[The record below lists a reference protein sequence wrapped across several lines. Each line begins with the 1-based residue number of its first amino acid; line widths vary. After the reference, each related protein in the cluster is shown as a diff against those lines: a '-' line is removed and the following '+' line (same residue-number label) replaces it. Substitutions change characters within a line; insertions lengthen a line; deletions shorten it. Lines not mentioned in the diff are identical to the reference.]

1 MRRPGSVWF
10 TLHQGGAAIHTDD
23 ITNFP
28 EDTDCLIAA
37 CLLLAAC
44 QSVPAVV
51 LLATPGSPALPC
63 IVSVARRV
71 HRVGR
76 VLECVFECGSVVI
89 VSCVGLVECGPCR
102 GGRGWRPLLLHTLLS
117 QCGGVTHHSS
127 AAARR
132 VRREG
137 RRRPHGNHPHQR

>member
-44 QSVPAVV
+44 QSGPAVV
-51 LLATPGSPALPC
+51 PLATSGSPALPC

-71 HRVGR
+71 YRVGR
-76 VLECVFECGSVVI
+76 GLGCVFECGSVVI
-89 VSCVGLVECGPCR
+89 VSCVGLVVSVGRVVGGEGGGPCSSTHCFHSVEESHITR
-102 GGRGWRPLLLHTLLS
+102 PPLPGG
-117 QCGGVTHHSS
+117 
-127 AAARR
+127 
-132 VRREG
+132 
-137 RRRPHGNHPHQR
+137 